1 MKFHKRLNVIVG
13 KTDSGKTAIIRALRW
28 ILQNRPLGTSF
39 RSKWGGDTKVSC
51 IFDNGTVTRFK
62 NDSNDY
68 YELTLPDK
76 EKLEFRAL
84 NKEVPTEIVQFLNM
98 NEINLQRQF
107 DQPFLLSNTP
117 GQIAA
122 FFNKIA
128 GIDII
133 DIAAKNARREITELN
148 QIIKSQR
155 KDVKDKTERLNS
167 FDFIEIADKELKI
180 LEDKQKEVDKN
191 EQVIKQ
197 IKEIVEKIEVI
208 NDEIKNEE
216 YLIAYEPII
225 DKLLEKIKRQ
235 KELKNNISTLY
246 LSLSKI
252 ENINSKL
259 QKLNKTIQFEQTVT
273 TLLQKIARKTLL
285 KTQIS
290 QFYSLLGKYTTLERG
305 IKETSEKVI
314 DLTNTFNE
322 NMPNVCPLCG
332 TKIK

>member
-1 MKFHKRLNVIVG
+1 LKFHKRLNVIVG
-13 KTDSGKTAIIRALRW
+13 KTDSGKTAVIRALRW
-28 ILQNRPLGTSF
+28 VLQNRPLGVSF

-62 NDSNDY
+62 NNSNDY
-68 YELTLPDK
+68 YELILPNEK
-76 EKLEFRAL
+76 KLEFRAL
-84 NKEVPTEIVQFLNM
+84 NKDVPAEIVQFLNM

-128 GIDII
+128 GIDVI

-148 QIIKSQR
+148 QTIKGQR
-155 KDVKDKTERLNS
+155 KDIKDKTKRLS
-167 FDFIEIADKELKI
+167 LFDFIEIADKELEI
-180 LEDKQKEVDKN
+180 LENKQKEIDKN
-191 EQVIKQ
+191 EQVVQQ
-197 IKEIVEKIEVI
+197 IKEIVGKI
-208 NDEIKNEE
+208 DEISDKIKDEE
-216 YLIAYEPII
+216 CLLAYEPII
-225 DKLLEKIKRQ
+225 NNLLEKIKKQ
-235 KELKNNISTLY
+235 KELKNNFSAL
-246 LSLSKI
+246 LSLLSKI
-252 ENINSKL
+252 ENINNKL
-259 QKLNKTIQFEQTVT
+259 QKLNKILQFEPIIVE
-273 TLLQKIARKTLL
+273 LLQKIARKTLL